1 MLKILGRKLNGIE
14 IFGKKFLKILVFF
27 VSLLVFF
34 VVLFVI
40 ENFWNL
46 GLEFYVKWELFI
58 SI

>member
-34 VVLFVI
+34 VEILENVVLFII

-46 GLEFYVKWELFI
+46 GLEFLC
-58 SI
+58 